1 MTRKIWI
8 ATWKGEGER
17 DFGVL
22 GNPSQQELEVYETIA
37 KDILIGV
44 RELEE
49 ETFEF
54 EEAVKYLAAELLG
67 NYEIDGSNH
76 GCNCDYNVE
85 SFEMELK

>member
-37 KDILIGV
+37 KDILAGV
-44 RELEE
+44 GELEE
-49 ETFEF
+49 GTYDF
-54 EEAVKYLAAELLG
+54 EEAVKYLAAKLLG
-67 NYEIDGSNH
+67 TTEIDGRDH
-76 GCNCDYNVE
+76 GYNCDYNVE
-85 SFEMELK
+85 SYEMELK